1 MFCGPVQYCSCNKY
15 FTPVREASAV
25 KYTESCKRAERQVN
39 VLYLSHTHPNS
50 KKPILQGTG
59 VSQVSY
65 FCLRKDYK
73 RYCDITK
80 GDCSHCL

>member
-15 FTPVREASAV
+15 FTSVSEASAV
-25 KYTESCKRAERQVN
+25 KYTESCKRAERLVN

-50 KKPILQGTG
+50 KKPILQGTR

-73 RYCDITK
+73 QYCDITK